1 MAAAE
6 NLARLNVC
14 LKDIV
19 TFFEEAGI
27 ASSSLELM
35 NSFIEKHLY
44 MDFLSLAEG
53 FGKCMAFIN
62 HDELVRRILEAYNTL
77 INGYIIE
84 RKAISKKIRIL
95 KEDKKTDPE
104 VLAKQENLLA
114 DVDQKKANAMTIL
127 ARVRAMNYL
136 PVNLFK
142 DDKFDG
148 VSYYD
153 ANVEKPQ
160 IVRSKK

>member
-27 ASSSLELM
+27 QPSSVDLL

-44 MDFLSLAEG
+44 TDFLSLAEG

-62 HDELVRRILEAYNTL
+62 HNDLIRKILDAYNTL
-77 INGYIIE
+77 INGYVIE
-84 RKAISKKIRIL
+84 RKTIMKKIRIL

-114 DVDQKKANAMTIL
+114 DVDQKKAYAIVIC
-127 ARVRAMNYL
+127 ARVRAMNYI
-136 PVNLFK
+136 PVDMFRNE
-142 DDKFDG
+142 KFDAIQ
-148 VSYYD
+148 YYD
-153 ANVEKPQ
+153 KNVEKPQ

>member
-6 NLARLNVC
+6 NLARLNIC

-27 ASSSLELM
+27 QASSVELL
-35 NSFIEKHLY
+35 NSFIDKHLY
-44 MDFLSLAEG
+44 TDFLSLAEG

-62 HDELVRRILEAYNTL
+62 HNELIRRVLDAFNIL
-77 INGYIIE
+77 INGYVIE
-84 RKAISKKIRIL
+84 RKGIMKRIRIL
-95 KEDKKTDPE
+95 KEDKKTDPD

-114 DVDQKKANAMTIL
+114 DVDQRKAIAIVTC
-127 ARVRAMNYL
+127 ARIRAMNYI
-136 PVNLFK
+136 PVDMFR
-142 DDKFDG
+142 DEKFDG
-148 VSYYD
+148 VQYYD
-153 ANVEKPQ
+153 KNVDKPQ